1 MEAAV
6 RPEHHQ
12 RDQELVSLALETR
25 RVADSITES
34 PIHDRLIQIADEL
47 LDLARPMEK
56 SG

>member
-1 MEAAV
+1 VQSEDH
-6 RPEHHQ
+6 R
-12 RDQELVSLALETR
+12 RDQELASLALETR
-25 RVADSITES
+25 LVAESITES

>member
-1 MEAAV
+1 M

-25 RVADSITES
+25 LVADSITES